1 MAPKGWYHASDFSLK
16 NKRPP
21 GNIIFIDTL
30 RAARVFIAFTFPKPY
45 EKEVYDKIGAGKEKS
60 PSKLS
65 QRVRFE
71 KWRTNGAM
79 NFEKEDAD
87 RSLWKRVIHQRVLVR
102 VLVQKKNA
110 EVAVEIT
117 GHKHLSPTE

>member
-1 MAPKGWYHASDFSLK
+1 MEAYWAK
-16 NKRPP
+16 NNR
-21 GNIIFIDTL
+21 FIL
-30 RAARVFIAFTFPKPY
+30 FRV
-45 EKEVYDKIGAGKEKS
+45 IGARKEES

-65 QRVRFE
+65 HRVRFE
-71 KWRTNGAM
+71 KWRTNGVM

-110 EVAVEIT
+110 EVADVDDEVDEDVT
-117 GHKHLSPTE
+117 NTPPLRRSKHGRNDLCKLCKLCI

>member
-1 MAPKGWYHASDFSLK
+1 
-16 NKRPP
+16 
-21 GNIIFIDTL
+21 
-30 RAARVFIAFTFPKPY
+30 
-45 EKEVYDKIGAGKEKS
+45 VYDKIGAGKEKS

-65 QRVRFE
+65 HRVRFE

-79 NFEKEDAD
+79 NFEKKDAD

-102 VLVQKKNA
+102 VLVQKKNS

-117 GHKHLSPTE
+117 GHKHLSQNKFSAHILTSSKYR

>member
-1 MAPKGWYHASDFSLK
+1 MHSTRL
-16 NKRPP
+16 
-21 GNIIFIDTL
+21 
-30 RAARVFIAFTFPKPY
+30 ARVFVAFTFPKPY
-45 EKEVYDKIGAGKEKS
+45 EKEVYDKIGAGEEES

-65 QRVRFE
+65 HRVRFS
-71 KWRTNGAM
+71 RSGDPIGAM
-79 NFEKEDAD
+79 NFRENDAD

-117 GHKHLSPTE
+117 GHKHLSQNKFSAHILTSSKYR

>member
-1 MAPKGWYHASDFSLK
+1 M
-16 NKRPP
+16 
-21 GNIIFIDTL
+21 
-30 RAARVFIAFTFPKPY
+30 
-45 EKEVYDKIGAGKEKS
+45 YDKIDARREES

-65 QRVRFE
+65 HRVRFE

-102 VLVQKKNA
+102 VLLQKKNA
-110 EVAVEIT
+110 EVADVDDEVDEDVTNTPPLRRSKRGRNDLCKLCKRCI
-117 GHKHLSPTE
+117 

>member
-1 MAPKGWYHASDFSLK
+1 M
-16 NKRPP
+16 
-21 GNIIFIDTL
+21 
-30 RAARVFIAFTFPKPY
+30 
-45 EKEVYDKIGAGKEKS
+45 YDKIGARKEES

-65 QRVRFE
+65 HRVRFE

>member
-1 MAPKGWYHASDFSLK
+1 M
-16 NKRPP
+16 
-21 GNIIFIDTL
+21 
-30 RAARVFIAFTFPKPY
+30 
-45 EKEVYDKIGAGKEKS
+45 YDKIGARKEES
-60 PSKLS
+60 PSKVS
-65 QRVRFE
+65 HRVRFE

-110 EVAVEIT
+110 EVADVDDEVDEDVT
-117 GHKHLSPTE
+117 NTPPLRRSKHGRNDLCKLCKLCI